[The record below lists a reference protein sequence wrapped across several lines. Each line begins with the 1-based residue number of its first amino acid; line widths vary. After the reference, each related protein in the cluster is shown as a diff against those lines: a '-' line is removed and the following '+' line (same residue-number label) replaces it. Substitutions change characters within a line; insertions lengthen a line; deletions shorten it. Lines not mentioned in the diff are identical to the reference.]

1 MQREST
7 KCYTVKHDHRRN
19 FKSLNIIWCIVYF
32 FLHLLRRLI
41 FSLSRNT
48 SSILHSMLNAKRF
61 EIVYALHHLYI
72 MYSNVFINPGIKKY
86 ASGLLEQYD
95 YIICLFMHRVDITV
109 FELLGPETITNPR
122 SHGTRYSGEASI
134 S

>member
-1 MQREST
+1 
-7 KCYTVKHDHRRN
+7 
-19 FKSLNIIWCIVYF
+19 
-32 FLHLLRRLI
+32 
-41 FSLSRNT
+41 
-48 SSILHSMLNAKRF
+48 MLNAKRF